1 MMQAEVWSDLD
12 ARFLTDSQG
21 AIKKVTNVDSV
32 ITSIDNI
39 LGTARLERVM
49 LPDFA
54 IRLKDILFEPM
65 TEEFMQFLSDQVKA
79 AVETWDDRVTV
90 LAVDVW
96 FDPDKNFVEF
106 RLEFAIKSFQNIFT
120 YTKRVNF

>member
-1 MMQAEVWSDLD
+1 MAQIEVWSDLD

-65 TEEFMQFLSDQVKA
+65 TEEFMQYLSDQVRS
-79 AVETWDDRVTV
+79 AVEAWDDRVTV
-90 LAVDVW
+90 IAVDVW
-96 FDPDKNFVEF
+96 FDPDHNLVEF

-120 YTKRVNF
+120 YTKTVNF

>member
-1 MMQAEVWSDLD
+1 MAIEVWSDLD

-21 AIKKVTNVDSV
+21 VIKKVTNVDAV

-54 IRLKDILFEPM
+54 IRLKDMLFEPM
-65 TEEFMQFLSDQVKA
+65 TEEFMQFLSDQVRA

-90 LAVDVW
+90 VAVDVW
-96 FDPDKNFVEF
+96 FDPDNNFVEF
-106 RLEFAIKSFQNIFT
+106 RLEFAIKSYQNIFT
-120 YTKRVNF
+120 YTTRVNF

>member
-1 MMQAEVWSDLD
+1 MAIEVWSDLD

-21 AIKKVTNVDSV
+21 AIKKVTNVDAV

-54 IRLKDILFEPM
+54 IRLKDMLFEPM
-65 TEEFMQFLSDQVKA
+65 TEEFMQFLSDQVRA
-79 AVETWDDRVTV
+79 AVENWDDRVTV
-90 LAVDVW
+90 VAVDVW
-96 FDPDKNFVEF
+96 FDPDNNFVEF
-106 RLEFAIKSFQNIFT
+106 RLEFAIKSYQNIFT
-120 YTKRVNF
+120 YTTRVNF